1 MKCQITKFSCYEY
14 SCWTDNIDKFFV
26 TAEKRRCP
34 AEVKFYQKIINHRI
48 STRRGEDTIRAYPF
62 LDRYNLWW
70 RWGKRHS
77 HECGVRLNIMS
88 CQKYYNNVTCVNISL
103 DIWIFILGTT
113 GVGWTTWYIYSL
125 GGRCWAR
132 ELSITTSGIP
142 SYSRRD
148 YCKG

>member
-1 MKCQITKFSCYEY
+1 MKCFLFEY
-14 SCWTDNIDKFFV
+14 SFWMNNNFFV
-26 TAEKRRCP
+26 AAEKRGCP
-34 AEVKFYQKIINHRI
+34 TEVEFYQKIINHRI
-48 STRRGEDTIRAYPF
+48 STGCWEDTIRAYPF

-77 HECGVRLNIMS
+77 HECGVRLNII
-88 CQKYYNNVTCVNISL
+88 NVTCVNISL

-113 GVGWTTWYIYSL
+113 SVGWATWYIYSL
-125 GGRCWAR
+125 GGRCWAC

-142 SYSRRD
+142 SYGRRD